1 MGHLTTLNLLIFKAK
16 PKKEVVAM
24 ELVGTFVWKGE
35 VKKIFRQF
43 DPEGFK
49 YFVEEEGKLRPFE
62 NAFEGY
68 CSVPYPLILDQ
79 WIDRASSVDLKV
91 YHIEDDDW
99 DAEIGGWKI
108 REWCEK
114 AMQYYESEDDLGCWR
129 EYWGLL
135 MDERETLFYFF
146 EKFFREK
153 KNVSQKEWWKL
164 AMFRRVILNF
174 SLGEYRERIIDSFVE
189 RMAYVLE
196 GEDFERPKNIAKG
209 LLVWLDEHE
218 DLGDMLNGLYEW
230 DYLTAEETEEME
242 NAIYF
247 RLEELAE
254 EEEEWA
260 GLSVEEWLDLL
271 KKELIARG
279 EIRDTDRW
287 VLDLWKNWLR
297 YYIDRLEPYEILHI
311 VFEGNPDYDW
321 MPYRERRR
329 LGEAVIDLIKEKL
342 KEENLKI

>member
-1 MGHLTTLNLLIFKAK
+1 
-16 PKKEVVAM
+16 M

-43 DPEGFK
+43 DPAEGFK
-49 YFVEEEGKLRPFE
+49 YFVEEGGKLRPFE
-62 NAFEGY
+62 NAFKDY
-68 CSVPYPLILDQ
+68 CLVPYPLMLDQ

-91 YHIEDDDW
+91 YHVEDDDW

-114 AMQYYESEDDLGCWR
+114 ALQYYESEEELGCWR

-164 AMFRRVILNF
+164 WEFRRVILNF
-174 SLGEYRERIIDSFVE
+174 SLGEYRERITDSFIE
-189 RMAYVLE
+189 RISYVLE
-196 GEDFERPKNIAKG
+196 GEDFERPKNLAKG
-209 LLVWLDEHE
+209 LLVWLDEHKARSWGWSLKSI
-218 DLGDMLNGLYEW
+218 LGEMLNGLYEW
-230 DYLTAEETEEME
+230 DYLTAEEREEMA

-254 EEEEWA
+254 KEEKWA
-260 GLSVEEWLDLL
+260 GLSPEEWLELL
-271 KKELIARG
+271 RKRLIEEKK
-279 EIRDTDRW
+279 IRDTEDW
-287 VLDLWKNWLR
+287 IQDLWRNWLR
-297 YYIDRLEPYEILHI
+297 YYIDRLEPHEILDI
-311 VFEGNPDYDW
+311 VFKGKADWDW
-321 MPYRERRR
+321 MPRKEREA
-329 LGEAVIDLIKEKL
+329 LAEAVMDLISERLEFKV
-342 KEENLKI
+342 